1 MNKYILYWCNLEIR
15 MNHCALTT
23 SQINHK
29 YNVDKRKPD
38 TEEHISCYS
47 IHVNYRNR
55 QKLIDGDRSKN
66 ILSLR

>member
-1 MNKYILYWCNLEIR
+1 